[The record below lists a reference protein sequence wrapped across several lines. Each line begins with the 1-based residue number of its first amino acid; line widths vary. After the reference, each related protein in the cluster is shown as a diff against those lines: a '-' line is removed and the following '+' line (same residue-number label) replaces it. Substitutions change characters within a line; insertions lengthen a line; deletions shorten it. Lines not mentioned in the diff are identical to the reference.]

1 MRVITKT
8 HLSSPIFQPG
18 TLQSSLERIVAQ
30 TAFDYERKVKEQ
42 MRAPKSGRTYRRG
55 AITRAASSNLP
66 KGLRTRT
73 TEKGNVRAIVGYR
86 LHRASAP
93 GEAPAVDEGTLINSI
108 VAKPDGLR
116 ATITVSAPQAEILEY
131 KKDRPVFEPTLEEM
145 RPGFIAACDEEVGR
159 LCQ

>member
-1 MRVITKT
+1 V
-8 HLSSPIFQPG
+8 
-18 TLQSSLERIVAQ
+18 LQSSLERIVAQ
-30 TAFDYERKVKEQ
+30 TATDYERKVKEK
-42 MRAPKSGRTYRRG
+42 MTAPKSGRTYRRG

-108 VAKPDGLR
+108 VVKPDGLR
-116 ATITVSAPQAEILEY
+116 ATITVGAAHGEILEY

-145 RPGFIAACDEEVGR
+145 REPFIQAIDAEVGN
-159 LCQ
+159 LCR